1 MLKFCSIIT
10 ISFTSV
16 SSHNAKGLPISLDV
30 PPCLNVTPA
39 SLRKVTNT
47 LLLVLSGTASFAWR
61 PALRFFFAAIVDKR
75 RKGIWWRKLA
85 SQYNLSSK
93 TET

>member
-1 MLKFCSIIT
+1 MLKFCSIVT
-10 ISFTSV
+10 ISSPRV
-16 SSHNAKGLPISLDV
+16 LSPNAKGLPISLDV

-47 LLLVLSGTASFAWR
+47 LLLVLSGTVSFPWR

-75 RKGIWWRKLA
+75 RKDTWWRKLA
-85 SQYNLSSK
+85 SQYSR
-93 TET
+93 TE